1 MHSTID
7 LDAAAL
13 LVIDVQNG
21 FVNEGSASAVP
32 VIVDLVAGWSAGDRP
47 TVFTRYRNYPNSP
60 WERLLGW
67 HALQGPPE
75 TDLIDEL
82 APYTAHPKSHLLDKT
97 VYTALT
103 AEGSQLIGA
112 LGVTDLII
120 CGIATDACVLKTA
133 LDAFECGYVPW
144 IVRDAVAS
152 NATRHSAQRM
162 HDSALLHLARLIGE
176 NQLVTAAHVTHLIRT
191 TPNPDGRCSGR

>member
-21 FVNEGSASAVP
+21 FVNQGSASAVP
-32 VIVDLVAGWSAGDRP
+32 VIVDLVADWSAGNRP

-82 APYTAHPKSHLLDKT
+82 IPFTARPKAHLLDKT

-103 AEGSQLIGA
+103 AEGSQLITA
-112 LGVTDLII
+112 LGVTDLIL

-133 LDAFECGYVPW
+133 LDAFERGYVPW
-144 IVRDAVAS
+144 VVRDAVAS
-152 NATRHSAQRM
+152 NATRHSAEQM

-176 NQLVTAAHVTHLIRT
+176 NQLITATHVTHLIQAAADR
-191 TPNPDGRCSGR
+191 DSR